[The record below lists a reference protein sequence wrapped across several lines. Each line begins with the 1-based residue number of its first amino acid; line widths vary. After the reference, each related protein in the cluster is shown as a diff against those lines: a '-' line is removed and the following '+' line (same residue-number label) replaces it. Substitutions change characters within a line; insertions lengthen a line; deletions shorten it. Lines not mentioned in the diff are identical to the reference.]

1 MKVLK
6 DDIAGLKARE
16 GIQETADQRPC
27 PVLDLSA
34 DPRVRSDHSSAVT
47 KGHDHRKDIGH
58 TFFRERDRQPE
69 KGASPQIKGQ
79 TPAHAASKI
88 YIRIPEKA
96 AASHGSVCQ
105 YIERDLLD
113 IIVTVIKEDSS
124 VIYQKWKD
132 RCHIQQRSSREQQY
146 ILKYTRTFRSQ
157 NSVLL
162 LAGFL

>member
-79 TPAHAASKI
+79 TPAHAASEVN
-88 YIRIPEKA
+88 IRIPEESS
-96 AASHGSVCQ
+96 ASDRPMSQ
-105 YIERDLLD
+105 DIERHLLN
-113 IIVTVIKEDSS
+113 IVVAIVEKDSS
-124 VIYQKWKD
+124 VIHQKRKD
-132 RCHIQQRSSREQQY
+132 RCKI
-146 ILKYTRTFRSQ
+146 
-157 NSVLL
+157 
-162 LAGFL
+162 